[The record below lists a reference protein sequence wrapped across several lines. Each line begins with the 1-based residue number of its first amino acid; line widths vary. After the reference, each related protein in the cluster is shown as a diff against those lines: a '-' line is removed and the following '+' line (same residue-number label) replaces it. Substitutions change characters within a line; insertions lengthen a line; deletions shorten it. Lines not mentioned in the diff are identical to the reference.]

1 MTIMFE
7 IIVGS
12 AFFALIVLALALVVI
27 ASRTLLL
34 PARNV
39 SIVVNHQLTLTAQT
53 GQKLLFA
60 LRDSGIALPSTCAGV
75 GTCGLCR
82 VRVGE
87 GGGVPL
93 PTETARLT
101 KREIHEG
108 MRLACQVT
116 VRDPIKV
123 EIPDDLLGV
132 NEFDCKVVEARFV
145 SPLIREVVLVLPPDQ
160 RFEFCPGAYVQ
171 ITAPAY
177 RLDFRD
183 LHVPPKFRDHW
194 ERLHHDKL
202 TSRSDQSVTRAYSIA
217 NTPADAGRIVLL
229 VRLALPP
236 PTHPDVPVGVV
247 SSYLFGLLPGD
258 TVTLSGPYG
267 TFRAEQ
273 SDREMV
279 FIGGGVGIA
288 PLRAIIFDQLKQRKT
303 KRKISLWYG
312 ARSRIDLF
320 YEQEFQRLADE
331 YDNFTWTAALSDP
344 IPGDNWDGPTGFIHT
359 VLYGQYLKSH
369 PATDEC
375 EYYVCGPP
383 LMMQAVIGMLE
394 ECGVDEEMVFL
405 DDFGG
410 A

>member
-1 MTIMFE
+1 MTIMSE

-12 AFFALIVLALALVVI
+12 AFFTLIVLALTLVVI
-27 ASRTLLL
+27 ASRTFLL
-34 PARNV
+34 PSRNI
-39 SIVVNHQLTLTAQT
+39 SIVVNNQRTLTVQT

-82 VRVGE
+82 VRVGD

-93 PTETARLT
+93 PIETARLT
-101 KREIHEG
+101 KREVREG

-123 EIPDDLLGV
+123 EIPDELLSV
-132 NEFDCKVVEARFV
+132 DEFECTVLEAHFL
-145 SPLIREVVLVLPPDQ
+145 SPLIREIVLALPPDQ
-160 RFEFCPGAYVQ
+160 RFEFRPGAYVQ
-171 ITAPAY
+171 LTAPAY

-183 LHVPPKFRDHW
+183 LHVPPKYREHW
-194 ERLHHDKL
+194 ERLRYDKL
-202 TSRSDQSVTRAYSIA
+202 IARSDKSATRAYSIA

-236 PTHPDVPVGVV
+236 PGHSNAPVGVV
-247 SSYLFGLLPGD
+247 SSYLFGLMPGD

-267 TFRAEQ
+267 TFHAEQ
-273 SDREMV
+273 SKREMV

-303 KRKISLWYG
+303 KRKISLWFG

-344 IPGDNWDGPTGFIHT
+344 TPSDSWDGPAGFIHT
-359 VLYGQYLKSH
+359 VLYRQHLKSH
-369 PATDEC
+369 PAPDEC